1 MKRPD
6 IVTSVWRPWR
16 TATWPKNIS
25 IKAQVDA
32 ALSLNSNAIAI
43 KGTNREY
50 VYGAKENLV
59 WPFNKYSNDH
69 IEIEAKARGLE
80 IDLWCWVDCQNPA
93 AQAQAIKDAVA
104 RWNPRNVKLDVEGRI
119 AKKYAYNTGA
129 FLRSL
134 GRLYRHDG
142 TPVKVW
148 LQSYRRPDLH
158 REIAWEK
165 WLTYIGTDGLYLLEG
180 IAPQAYYKGSQQ
192 GAYDYSR
199 MNNAYRNLEA
209 EINRTLKWHVTLP
222 TFREDGWMPTAESL
236 EEGIEFL
243 RDALEERLIG
253 VDYFR
258 LGWLMD
264 DLFVDIFE
272 MLNEYSWGGE
282 EHEPEPILFE
292 ERPEPE
298 RWKIVGDDLR
308 DRGVIDY
315 NGV

>member
-1 MKRPD
+1 
-6 IVTSVWRPWR
+6 
-16 TATWPKNIS
+16 
-25 IKAQVDA
+25 
-32 ALSLNSNAIAI
+32 
-43 KGTNREY
+43 
-50 VYGAKENLV
+50 
-59 WPFNKYSNDH
+59 
-69 IEIEAKARGLE
+69 
-80 IDLWCWVDCQNPA
+80 
-93 AQAQAIKDAVA
+93 
-104 RWNPRNVKLDVEGRI
+104 
-119 AKKYAYNTGA
+119 
-129 FLRSL
+129 
-134 GRLYRHDG
+134 
-142 TPVKVW
+142 
-148 LQSYRRPDLH
+148 
-158 REIAWEK
+158 
-165 WLTYIGTDGLYLLEG
+165 
-180 IAPQAYYKGSQQ
+180 
-192 GAYDYSR
+192 
-199 MNNAYRNLEA
+199 
-209 EINRTLKWHVTLP
+209 
-222 TFREDGWMPTAESL
+222 MPTAESL